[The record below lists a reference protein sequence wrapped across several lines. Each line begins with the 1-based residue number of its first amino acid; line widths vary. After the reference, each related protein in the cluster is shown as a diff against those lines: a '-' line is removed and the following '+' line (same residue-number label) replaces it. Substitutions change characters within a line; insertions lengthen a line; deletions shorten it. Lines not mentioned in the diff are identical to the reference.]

1 MREERNGATATVVEV
16 SSHPGRSVMA
26 IEPKGPAKVEIGHL
40 PIGEVISTT
49 TTTNITPPGRFAT
62 FTMDSFGISNTR
74 SLHNDTDY
82 VFLSVTVGGNAP
94 VFVQKSMGDVNS
106 GHQGDNTR
114 QKAAQAALSTIA
126 KEVITHKAITAGAI
140 AVGAILVPLVVSAV
154 AAVAG
159 VLAVVEVGLL
169 IFADCDGLVAAG
181 AIPFTGADLIRRTS
195 AGQRIA
201 NNTDHPG
208 IDSPDG
214 CGSNSHYTTA
224 CAITTSPATQTVL
237 DLRGAWA

>member
-82 VFLSVTVGGNAP
+82 VFLSVTVGANAP
-94 VFVQKSMGDVNS
+94 VFVQKSMGDVNNGNHSVGLSLQVDIPDDDTPVVFSYLIMNS

-140 AVGAILVPLVVSAV
+140 AVGAILVPLV
-154 AAVAG
+154 
-159 VLAVVEVGLL
+159 
-169 IFADCDGLVAAG
+169 
-181 AIPFTGADLIRRTS
+181 
-195 AGQRIA
+195 
-201 NNTDHPG
+201 
-208 IDSPDG
+208 
-214 CGSNSHYTTA
+214 
-224 CAITTSPATQTVL
+224 
-237 DLRGAWA
+237 